1 MAKRTRA
8 EFEQTI
14 PGLHIDEAT
23 GASTSDTEATVTKG
37 GLTNWAV
44 TNSVPSPAAE
54 GPTATGVVSDT
65 GAVVKGS
72 GEEGATAN

>member
-1 MAKRTRA
+1 MRQLVRLPLIQKL
-8 EFEQTI
+8 Q
-14 PGLHIDEAT
+14 
-23 GASTSDTEATVTKG
+23 VTKG
-37 GLTNWAV
+37 GQTDWAV
-44 TNSVPSPAAE
+44 TGSVPSPTAK